1 MHNGIIHQQPIG
13 CVRFSEDK
21 VNMDYQDG
29 NGEGLFGARNE
40 NSVLFSLDS
49 LTAME
54 NEQSGAGEGSFGTSG
69 DASGLID
76 LNTLSKLSAGA
87 SVEGVGESDVMGST
101 VFNEVSTKE
110 KRRNVLLIVAI
121 IVVLILGSGG
131 LVFFILHKTDEEKAA
146 MAEKSQEQIDAEQ
159 NKQAE
164 LQKRLE
170 ELEQKNADQAAEL
183 TKREANDK
191 AVQEELERAR
201 EAARAAGVGV
211 NVADQGGDKP
221 KRPGGSGSAAKG
233 DAPAGDAAAA
243 PAPAPKAKTID
254 KGVLVA
260 ALKDATTKAAKCGKG
275 GSLTVSFNIKNG
287 SAANVTA
294 AGGSF
299 AGTATEKCILTVF
312 QKYNWPDGNASGIKY
327 PVKL

>member
-1 MHNGIIHQQPIG
+1 
-13 CVRFSEDK
+13 
-21 VNMDYQDG
+21 MDYQDG

-54 NEQSGAGEGSFGTSG
+54 NEQSGPSDGAFGPSG

-87 SVEGVGESDVMGST
+87 SVEGVGENNVMESM

-110 KRRNVLLIVAI
+110 KRRNLYLIIGVIVLLIAAAG
-121 IVVLILGSGG
+121 VVIFLLIRNSDKEKEDMMAQSQTKLA
-131 LVFFILHKTDEEKAA
+131 DEQA
-146 MAEKSQEQIDAEQ
+146 
-159 NKQAE
+159 KQAE
-164 LQKRLE
+164 LEKKLAD
-170 ELEQKNADQAAEL
+170 LEQQNAEQKAEL
-183 TKREANDK
+183 AKRKVSEADIQK
-191 AVQEELERAR
+191 ALEKER
-201 EAARAAGVGV
+201 EAAKNAALGIAEQTGE
-211 NVADQGGDKP
+211 NKP
-221 KRPGGSGSAAKG
+221 KRSGGGGSAAKG
-233 DAPAGDAAAA
+233 DAPAADAA
-243 PAPAPKAKTID
+243 PAPAPKAKIIE
-254 KGVLVA
+254 KGVLVT

-287 SAANVTA
+287 SATNVTA

-312 QKYNWPDGNASGIKY
+312 QKYSWPDGNATGIKY

>member
-87 SVEGVGESDVMGST
+87 SVEGVGENDVMAST

-110 KRRNVLLIVAI
+110 KKRNILLIIAI
-121 IVVLILGSGG
+121 IAVLIVGSGAV
-131 LVFFILHKTDEEKAA
+131 VFFILHKTDEEKAA
-146 MAEKSQEQIDAEQ
+146 MAKENQEQIDAEQ

-164 LQKRLE
+164 LEKRLL
-170 ELEQKNADQAAEL
+170 ELEQQNAEL
-183 TKREANDK
+183 NTDLKNRKADEK

-201 EAARAAGVGV
+201 EAAKAAGVAV

-221 KRPGGSGSAAKG
+221 KRSGGSGGAAKG
-233 DAPAGDAAAA
+233 DAPAGEAAA

-287 SAANVTA
+287 SATNVSS

-299 AGTATEKCILTVF
+299 AGSATEKCILTVF

>member
-1 MHNGIIHQQPIG
+1 
-13 CVRFSEDK
+13 
-21 VNMDYQDG
+21 MDYQDG

-87 SVEGVGESDVMGST
+87 SVEGVGENDVMAST

-110 KRRNVLLIVAI
+110 KKRNIFLVIGLIVLLIAGASVAI
-121 IVVLILGSGG
+121 G
-131 LVFFILHKTDEEKAA
+131 LILHKSDKDQADLKDLNQAQINAKQDELIA
-146 MAEKSQEQIDAEQ
+146 
-159 NKQAE
+159 
-164 LQKRLE
+164 LQKKYE
-170 ELEQKNADQAAEL
+170 ELEQEKEDLASDLRERKAQADEVEKA
-183 TKREANDK
+183 KKEADEK
-191 AVQEELERAR
+191 AK
-201 EAARAAGVGV
+201 AAGIIAV

-221 KRPGGSGSAAKG
+221 KRSGGSGGAAKG
-233 DAPAGDAAAA
+233 DAPAGEAAA

-287 SAANVTA
+287 SATNVSS

-299 AGTATEKCILTVF
+299 AGSATEKCILTVF